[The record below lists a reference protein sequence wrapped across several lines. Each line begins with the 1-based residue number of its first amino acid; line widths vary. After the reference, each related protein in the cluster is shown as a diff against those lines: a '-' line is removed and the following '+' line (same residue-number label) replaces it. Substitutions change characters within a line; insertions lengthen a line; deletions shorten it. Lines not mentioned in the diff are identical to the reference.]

1 MTILH
6 ILALGVL
13 AVIIGLAVGIL
24 GGGGAILAVPVFT
37 FVAGFPAS
45 QAVGASFVV
54 VGASSLFGV
63 LLRLRSGSIR
73 WIVGLTMAAAGALG
87 AQAGQWLGSFVS
99 DRVTLIVFALVMLL
113 SAVSMLRGS
122 RPSRSS
128 RRPSIPLVLALGIG
142 IGVLTGFTGAGG
154 GFIIVPA
161 LVALSG
167 LPFAAASA
175 TSLLV
180 ITINSASGLLGYLG
194 EQSLPWAT
202 VGSVVA
208 IALVGTFIGTWIA
221 SRVDGAKLKVAFGA
235 VTLVIGLGVLMS
247 QLVGGG

>member
-13 AVIIGLAVGIL
+13 AVIIGLAVG
-24 GGGGAILAVPVFT
+24 ILAVPVFT

-247 QLVGGG
+247 QLVGGA